1 MNIEDKLKWL
11 KTTLETKF
19 NVVINNIDLDMTIDD
34 LKIDSLDLVEL
45 QMEYED
51 QHAVE
56 VPTADYE
63 LVTVNDLINLLP

>member
-11 KTTLETKF
+11 KAILETKF
-19 NVVINNIDLDMTIDD
+19 NVVIDTIDLDMAIDD

-51 QHAVE
+51 QHSVE
-56 VPTADYE
+56 IPTVDYE
-63 LVTVNDLINLLP
+63 LVTVKDLINLLP